1 MSDFITINNATLVQG
16 TTASL
21 NYLTCKINNRN
32 IGLPAVTFSN
42 TTPNIDLLPPTPGLT
57 FPEQTSVYDSA
68 TAYGVG
74 LALMINGSALS
85 IPLYKIQQDQYEFP
99 NIMFENPM
107 LVTDLTARND
117 YLITFIDDTNNTVY
131 GLPLY
136 EYGNLYQTT
145 PPSGVALSAVPV
157 TTVIHTGKP
166 VSDIIRKAGST
177 NLNPK
182 IIAYSDLVTRVKQLL
197 GWPTINID
205 MCDENI
211 VSFIDQAMEKYT
223 KFTGYTEEYLVFNT
237 SIYKRGVG
245 IRLDTVFSCTPETR
259 TTTTQGMSGIYDY
272 DLRDYRKVID
282 VWSFEQGEGTG
293 INTLFTLEQ
302 AMAQQTYFS
311 YMLGN
316 VGFDLVTWDILK
328 GWLETRSKVLAQT
341 PYYRFDPRTQ
351 IFRILPEPY
360 ENQSYYGCIGCY
372 VERPIKDL
380 ISEPWIID
388 YTLALT
394 KITLGHIRGKF
405 GGMIIFGGGQL
416 NANDVLTQGLKEKD
430 ELEKQL
436 FSGTGF
442 SDVTPVKFFM
452 G

>member
-1 MSDFITINNATLVQG
+1 MSEFITINNATLVQG

-21 NYLTCKINNRN
+21 KYLTCKINNRN
-32 IGLPAVTFSN
+32 IGLPAFTFAT

-68 TAYGVG
+68 TAYDVG
-74 LALMINGSALS
+74 LALTVNNSAMCV
-85 IPLYKIQQDQYEFP
+85 PLYKIQQDQYEFP

-107 LVTDLTARND
+107 LVTNLTARND
-117 YLITFIDDTNNTVY
+117 YLITFLDDPSNTTY
-131 GLPLY
+131 GIPLY
-136 EYGNLYQTT
+136 NYGALYQTS
-145 PPSGVALSAVPV
+145 PVSGVALSAVPI

-166 VSDIIRKAGST
+166 VSNIVRNAGST
-177 NLNPK
+177 NLNPR
-182 IIAYSDLVTRVKQLL
+182 IVAYSDLITRVKQLL
-197 GWPTINID
+197 GWPSINID
-205 MCDENI
+205 LCDENI
-211 VSFIDQAMEKYT
+211 VAFVDQAMEKYT

-237 SIYKRGVG
+237 NIYKKGLG
-245 IRLDTVFSCTPETR
+245 IRLDNIFSCTSETK

-272 DLRDYRKVID
+272 DLKDYRKVVD

-316 VGFDLVTWDILK
+316 VGFDLVTFDILK
-328 GWLETRSKVLAQT
+328 GWLETRSKILAQT
-341 PYYRFDPRTQ
+341 PYFRFDPRTQ
-351 IFRILPEPY
+351 VFRILPEPY
-360 ENQSYYGCIGCY
+360 EGQAYYGCIGCY

-394 KITLGHIRGKF
+394 KISVGHIRGKF
-405 GGMIIFGGGQL
+405 GNMAIFGGGQL
-416 NANDVLTQGLKEKD
+416 NANDVLSQGLKEKD
-430 ELEKQL
+430 ELDKQL
-436 FSGTGF
+436 ITGTGF

>member
-1 MSDFITINNATLVQG
+1 MSDFIKIDNATLVQG

-32 IGLPAVTFSN
+32 VGLQAFTFSS

-57 FPEQTSVYDSA
+57 FPEETSLHNSA

-74 LALMINGSALS
+74 LSLMVNGSGVCV
-85 IPLYKIQQDQYEFP
+85 PLFKIQQDQYEFP

-107 LVTDLTARND
+107 LVTDLSARND
-117 YLITFIDDTNNTVY
+117 YLITFLDDPNNTTY
-131 GLPLY
+131 GIQLY
-136 EYGNLYQTT
+136 NYGSLYQNA
-145 PPSGVALSAVPV
+145 PASGIAVSAVPI

-166 VSDIIRKAGST
+166 ISDIVRNAGST

-197 GWPTINID
+197 GYPTINID

-211 VSFIDQAMEKYT
+211 VAFIDQAMEKYT

-237 SIYKRGVG
+237 NIYQRGVG
-245 IRLDTVFSCTPETR
+245 IKLDAVFSYTKETK
-259 TTTTQGMSGIYDY
+259 TTTTAGMSGIYDY
-272 DLRDYRKVID
+272 DLRDYRKVVD

-293 INTLFTLEQ
+293 VNTLFTLEQ

-328 GWLETRSKVLAQT
+328 GWMETRSKVLAQT
-341 PYYRFDPRTQ
+341 PYFRFDPRTQ
-351 IFRILPEPY
+351 IFRVLPEPY
-360 ENQSYYGCIGCY
+360 EGQAYYGCIGCY

-405 GGMIIFGGGQL
+405 GGMMIFGGGQL
-416 NANDVLTQGLKEKD
+416 NANDVLSQGLKEKD

-442 SDVTPVKFFM
+442 SDVQPVKFFM